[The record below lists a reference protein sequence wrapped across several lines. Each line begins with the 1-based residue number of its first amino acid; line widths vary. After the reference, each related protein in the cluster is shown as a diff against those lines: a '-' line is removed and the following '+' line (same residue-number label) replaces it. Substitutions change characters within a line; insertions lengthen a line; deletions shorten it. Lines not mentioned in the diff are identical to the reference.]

1 MPTSDFDPLV
11 YHVIGMLRHHS
22 LASQAEILTKSVDTG
37 CLSPSHLDVMNG
49 LADLT
54 SGLYKVKPLQF
65 VAKKEAPY
73 VAPDFFCPQ
82 CNKQAA
88 PEHVSIFC
96 EQRTGSYGEIE
107 VVNGHKCKCW
117 WCQTE
122 WEEA

>member
-1 MPTSDFDPLV
+1 MPTSDDHYKGFAAWLPDPGVRRMYGGLS
-11 YHVIGMLRHHS
+11 YADGLR
-22 LASQAEILTKSVDTG
+22 AAYG
-37 CLSPSHLDVMNG
+37 PG
-49 LADLT
+49 A
-54 SGLYKVKPLQF
+54 F
-65 VAKKEAPY
+65 VADKEEY